1 MFSLLM
7 INIGYWFICVL
18 IIFKLQEEMDKHP
31 FFMKSTPEDGALSP
45 LAEGLAK
52 LKYDPEENTPLE
64 LAANYKEDGNFNF
77 KHKNYRLAI
86 LG

>member
-1 MFSLLM
+1 
-7 INIGYWFICVL
+7 
-18 IIFKLQEEMDKHP
+18 MDKHP
-31 FFMKSTPEDGALSP
+31 FFMKTNPSDEMSP

-64 LAANYKEDGNFNF
+64 LANNYKEDGNFNF

>member
-1 MFSLLM
+1 MSS
-7 INIGYWFICVL
+7 NIFIL
-18 IIFKLQEEMDKHP
+18 RFQEEMNKHP
-31 FFMKSTPEDGALSP
+31 FFMKSSPDSDELSP

-52 LKYDPEENTPLE
+52 LKYDPEENTSLE
-64 LAANYKEDGNFNF
+64 LATNYKEDGNFNF

>member
-1 MFSLLM
+1 MKTNPSD
-7 INIGYWFICVL
+7 
-18 IIFKLQEEMDKHP
+18 EM
-31 FFMKSTPEDGALSP
+31 SP

-64 LAANYKEDGNFNF
+64 LANNYKEDGNFNF